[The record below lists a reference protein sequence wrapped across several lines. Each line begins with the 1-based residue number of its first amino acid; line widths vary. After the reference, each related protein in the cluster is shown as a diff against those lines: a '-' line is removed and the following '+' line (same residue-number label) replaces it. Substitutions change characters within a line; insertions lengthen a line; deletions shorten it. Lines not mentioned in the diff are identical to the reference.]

1 MAPKRLAKSGLIA
14 FAPIYCR
21 AVLGSGRV
29 VIAAIL
35 AAPLAASIATS
46 LAASLAASSASAD
59 PAVSQNVPLPVPAP
73 LPKTGTAPPPGAA
86 AARPASD
93 KPASDKAAADKAAS
107 DKGATDKAAADK
119 AASDKAAT
127 ETRQAPGLFP
137 FSALFGNKSSTAP
150 AAPEPPSP
158 FDAKQ
163 RALLDRISN
172 YLSSVQTMVGKFVQV
187 GPDGGRTE
195 GTFYMQKPGRVR
207 FEYNPPSPIDIIS
220 DGSSVVVRDRKLAT
234 QDLYPLSQTPLRY
247 LLAERI
253 NLLRDTDV
261 VSVNADDSFATV
273 VIEQKQLLVGTDRLM
288 IMFDAKDLTL
298 KQWTVTDPQ
307 GFDTTVAV
315 YNLDS
320 TKKPDPNL
328 FVINYQREQT
338 GVQ

>member
-1 MAPKRLAKSGLIA
+1 MAPKRLAKSGLNA
-14 FAPIYCR
+14 YAPMYCR
-21 AVLGSGRV
+21 AAFGSGCV

-35 AAPLAASIATS
+35 AAPLAASLATS
-46 LAASLAASSASAD
+46 PASAD
-59 PAVSQNVPLPVPAP
+59 PAGSQNVPLPVPAP
-73 LPKTGTAPPPGAA
+73 LPKTGTAAPPAA
-86 AARPASD
+86 AAAKPATD

-107 DKGATDKAAADK
+107 DRAAADK
-119 AASDKAAT
+119 AAT
-127 ETRQAPGLFP
+127 EKRQAPGLFP

-320 TKKPDPNL
+320 SKKPDPNL

>member
-1 MAPKRLAKSGLIA
+1 MGANGAAKTGPIA
-14 FAPIYCR
+14 AAPIMR
-21 AVLGSGRV
+21 RIG
-29 VIAAIL
+29 IALIVSTITMTTAL
-35 AAPLAASIATS
+35 AE
-46 LAASLAASSASAD
+46 
-59 PAVSQNVPLPVPAP
+59 PAVAENVPLPVPAP
-73 LPKTGTAPPPGAA
+73 LPKIGAAPPAAQPAPETKQNPGF
-86 AARPASD
+86 
-93 KPASDKAAADKAAS
+93 
-107 DKGATDKAAADK
+107 
-119 AASDKAAT
+119 
-127 ETRQAPGLFP
+127 FP
-137 FSALFGNKSSTAP
+137 FSALFGKKSSNADPSSAP
-150 AAPEPPSP
+150 AAAEPPSP

-163 RALLDRISN
+163 RALLGRISS

-207 FEYNPPSPIDIIS
+207 FEYNPPSPIDIIA

-247 LLAERI
+247 LLADRI
-253 NLLRDTDV
+253 DLLRDTDV
-261 VSVNADDSFATV
+261 VSVASDDSFVTV
-273 VIEQKQLLVGTDRLM
+273 VIEQKQLLVGTNRLM

-328 FVINYQREQT
+328 FVINYQRDQN

>member
-1 MAPKRLAKSGLIA
+1 MAPKRPARSGLIA
-14 FAPIYCR
+14 
-21 AVLGSGRV
+21 
-29 VIAAIL
+29 
-35 AAPLAASIATS
+35 IATS
-46 LAASLAASSASAD
+46 IRRTAIGLCCSIVAAIVVTIFATCWAVAN
-59 PAVSQNVPLPVPAP
+59 PAVSENVPLPVPAP
-73 LPKTGTAPPPGAA
+73 LPKTGTAPPPAA
-86 AARPASD
+86 A
-93 KPASDKAAADKAAS
+93 KP
-107 DKGATDKAAADK
+107 
-119 AASDKAAT
+119 AT
-127 ETRQAPGLFP
+127 ETRQTPSLFP
-137 FSALFGNKSSTAP
+137 FSALFGNKSSTATP
-150 AAPEPPSP
+150 APSAPEPPSP

-195 GTFYMQKPGRVR
+195 GTFYMQKPGRVH

-253 NLLRDTDV
+253 DLLRDTDV
-261 VSVNADDSFATV
+261 VSVSADDSFATV
-273 VIEQKQLLVGTDRLM
+273 VIEQKQLLVGTNRLM

-298 KQWTVTDPQ
+298 KQWTVTDLQ